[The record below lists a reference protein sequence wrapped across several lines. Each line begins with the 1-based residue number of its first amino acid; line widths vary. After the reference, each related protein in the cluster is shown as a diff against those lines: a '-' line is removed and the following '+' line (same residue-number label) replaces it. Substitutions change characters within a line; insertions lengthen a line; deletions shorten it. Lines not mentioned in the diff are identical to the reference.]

1 MESIFT
7 GKALIASEGIHAEL
21 ASVLAFRVNKLRAD
35 SEVNQNDLGALERAE
50 VTALQQQV
58 SGLQVQMHITVVVKG
73 LQPVDY
79 LNTELAYCPDAEK
92 LMFLDENFAQGW
104 SVLRNHHKA

>member
-1 MESIFT
+1 
-7 GKALIASEGIHAEL
+7 L

-58 SGLQVQMHITVVVKG
+58 RGLQV
-73 LQPVDY
+73 
-79 LNTELAYCPDAEK
+79 
-92 LMFLDENFAQGW
+92 
-104 SVLRNHHKA
+104 